1 MGYPRIDGRRVQVE
15 PLAERES
22 KHHVDEIIV
31 DPDGP
36 LPPATSRQAAQIG
49 TIADRVR
56 AARSGGASVML
67 AYGAHLVKNGLGP
80 VVTRMMDAGWITHLA
95 TNGAGVIH
103 DWEYAFHGRS
113 EEDVRAHVEQGRFGT
128 WDETGRHTA
137 LAVLAGAVDGLGY
150 GESMGRM
157 IVEDGYDIPAQAEL
171 RKALADWCGRPVDDE
186 AMPARA
192 VDDGN
197 MPERHVV
204 DENVP
209 PRAVDDEA
217 MPDRHAVD
225 ENMPPRAVDD
235 EAMPARADLLQ
246 TIVRHGIE
254 PGRRAVEHPY
264 SAHSLTGNAF
274 RLGVPLTVHP
284 GIGYDIVYTHP
295 FASGA
300 ALGRGGMIDFQVFA
314 EGVSRIDG
322 GVFLSVGSS
331 IMAPQVFEK
340 SVSIANNLRRQ
351 DGLGPVRP
359 FIAVNDLTEEDWDWN
374 AGEPPMDDPAYYNRM
389 GKSFS
394 RMGGELIYVGA
405 DNRLFIPHL
414 CRLLNG

>member
-15 PLAERES
+15 PLADRES
-22 KHHVDEIIV
+22 KHHIDDIRV

-36 LPPATSRQAAQIG
+36 LPPASSRQAAQIG
-49 TIADRVR
+49 TIADRIR
-56 AARSGGASVML
+56 AARSTGAPIML

-80 VVTRMMDAGWITHLA
+80 VVTRMMEAGWITHLA

-113 EEDVRAHVEQGRFGT
+113 EEDVRNHVAQGRFGT
-128 WDETGRHTA
+128 WDETGRHAA
-137 LAVLAGAVDGLGY
+137 LAVLTGAVDGMGY
-150 GESMGRM
+150 GESIGRM
-157 IVEDGYDIPAQAEL
+157 IVEDGYSVPDPAEL
-171 RKALADWCGRPVDDE
+171 QKVLADWS
-186 AMPARA
+186 
-192 VDDGN
+192 GN
-197 MPERHVV
+197 PG
-204 DENVP
+204 
-209 PRAVDDEA
+209 
-217 MPDRHAVD
+217 
-225 ENMPPRAVDD
+225 DD

-246 TIVRHGIE
+246 TIVQHQIE
-254 PGRRAVEHPY
+254 PGRHTVAHPFKAY
-264 SAHSLTGNAF
+264 SLTGNTF

-295 FASGA
+295 LASGA
-300 ALGRGGMIDFQVFA
+300 AFGRGGMIDFQVFV

-340 SVSIANNLRRQ
+340 SMSIANNLRRQ

-394 RMGGELIYVGA
+394 RMGGELIYTAA
-405 DNRLFIPHL
+405 DNRVFIPHL
-414 CRLLNG
+414 CRLLTG

>member
-15 PLAERES
+15 PLADRES
-22 KHHVDEIIV
+22 KHHIDEIRV

-36 LPPATSRQAAQIG
+36 LQTASARQAGQIQI
-49 TIADRVR
+49 IADRMR
-56 AARSGGASVML
+56 AARSRGAPIML

-80 VVTRMMDAGWITHLA
+80 VVTRMMEAGWITHLA

-113 EEDVRAHVEQGRFGT
+113 EEDVRTHVAQGRFGT

-137 LAVLAGAVDGLGY
+137 LAVLAGAVDGMGY
-150 GESMGRM
+150 GESIGRM
-157 IVEDGYDIPAQAEL
+157 IVEDGYSVPHPAEL
-171 RKALADWCGRPVDDE
+171 QKSLTDWSG
-186 AMPARA
+186 A
-192 VDDGN
+192 
-197 MPERHVV
+197 PE
-204 DENVP
+204 
-209 PRAVDDEA
+209 
-217 MPDRHAVD
+217 
-225 ENMPPRAVDD
+225 DD

-246 TIVRHGIE
+246 MMVRHRIA
-254 PGRRAVEHPY
+254 PGRHAVEHPY
-264 SAHSLTGNAF
+264 KGRSLTGNAF
-274 RLGVPLTVHP
+274 RLDVPLTVHP
-284 GIGYDIVYTHP
+284 GIGYDIIYTHP
-295 FASGA
+295 LASGA
-300 ALGRGGMIDFQVFA
+300 AFGRGGMIDFQVFA

-340 SVSIANNLRRQ
+340 SMSIANNLRRQ

-394 RMGGELIYVGA
+394 RMGGELIYAAA
-405 DNRLFIPHL
+405 DNRVFIPYL
-414 CRLLNG
+414 CRLLAG

>member
-1 MGYPRIDGRRVQVE
+1 MGYPRFDGRRVKVE

-22 KHHVDEIIV
+22 KHGIGEIRV

-36 LPPATSRQAAQIG
+36 LLPASSRQAAQIR
-49 TIADRVR
+49 TIADRMR
-56 AARSGGASVML
+56 AARTSGASVML
-67 AYGAHLVKNGLGP
+67 AYGAHLVKNGLAP
-80 VVTRMMDAGWITHLA
+80 VVTRMMESGWITHLA

-113 EEDVRAHVEQGRFGT
+113 EEDVRGHVAKGCFGT

-137 LAVLAGAVDGLGY
+137 LAVLAGAVDGMGY
-150 GESMGRM
+150 GESIGRM
-157 IVEDGYDIPAQAEL
+157 IVEDGYEIPDMAEL
-171 RKALADWCGRPVDDE
+171 RTALADWSGRP
-186 AMPARA
+186 A
-192 VDDGN
+192 
-197 MPERHVV
+197 
-204 DENVP
+204 
-209 PRAVDDEA
+209 
-217 MPDRHAVD
+217 
-225 ENMPPRAVDD
+225 DD

-254 PGRRAVEHPY
+254 PGRHTVDHPHKAY
-264 SAHSLTGNAF
+264 SLTGNAC

-295 FASGA
+295 LASGA

-322 GVFLSVGSS
+322 GAFMSVGSS

-340 SVSIANNLRRQ
+340 SMSIANNLRRQ
-351 DGLGPVRP
+351 DGLGPLRP

-374 AGEPPMDDPAYYNRM
+374 AGEPPMDNPAYYNRM

-394 RMGGELIYVGA
+394 RMGGELIYTAA
-405 DNRLFIPHL
+405 DNRVFIPHL
-414 CRLLNG
+414 CRMLSE

>member
-15 PLAERES
+15 PLADRES
-22 KHHVDEIIV
+22 KHHIDDIRV

-36 LPPATSRQAAQIG
+36 LPPASSRQAAQIG
-49 TIADRVR
+49 TIADRIR
-56 AARSGGASVML
+56 AARSTGAPIML

-80 VVTRMMDAGWITHLA
+80 VVTRMMEAGWITHLA

-113 EEDVRAHVEQGRFGT
+113 EEDVRGHVAQGRFGT

-137 LAVLAGAVDGLGY
+137 LAVLAGAVDGMGY
-150 GESMGRM
+150 GESIGRM
-157 IVEDGYDIPAQAEL
+157 IVEDGYDIPARAEL
-171 RKALADWCGRPVDDE
+171 QKALTDWSGNPADDE
-186 AMPARA
+186 T
-192 VDDGN
+192 
-197 MPERHVV
+197 
-204 DENVP
+204 
-209 PRAVDDEA
+209 
-217 MPDRHAVD
+217 
-225 ENMPPRAVDD
+225 
-235 EAMPARADLLQ
+235 MPARADLLQ
-246 TIVRHGIE
+246 TIIRHQIA
-254 PGRRAVEHPY
+254 PGRHTVEHPY
-264 SAHSLTGNAF
+264 KGLSLTGNAF
-274 RLGVPLTVHP
+274 RLDVPLTVHP

-295 FASGA
+295 LASGA

-351 DGLGPVRP
+351 DGHSPVRP

-394 RMGGELIYVGA
+394 RMGGELIYTAA
-405 DNRLFIPHL
+405 DNRVFISHL
-414 CRLLNG
+414 CRRLAE

>member
-1 MGYPRIDGRRVQVE
+1 
-15 PLAERES
+15 
-22 KHHVDEIIV
+22 
-31 DPDGP
+31 
-36 LPPATSRQAAQIG
+36 
-49 TIADRVR
+49 
-56 AARSGGASVML
+56 ML
-67 AYGAHLVKNGLGP
+67 AYGAHLVKNGLAP
-80 VVTRMMDAGWITHLA
+80 VVTRMMEGGWITHLA

-113 EEDVRAHVEQGRFGT
+113 EEDVRGHVARGRFGT
-128 WDETGRHTA
+128 WDETGRHSA
-137 LAVLAGAVDGLGY
+137 LAVLGGTADGLGY
-150 GESMGRM
+150 GESIGRM
-157 IVEDGYDIPAQAEL
+157 IVEDGYRIPEPATL
-171 RKALADWCGRPVDDE
+171 REALADWAADL
-186 AMPARA
+186 A
-192 VDDGN
+192 
-197 MPERHVV
+197 
-204 DENVP
+204 
-209 PRAVDDEA
+209 
-217 MPDRHAVD
+217 
-225 ENMPPRAVDD
+225 DD

-246 TIVRHGIE
+246 TIVRHGIA
-254 PGRRAVEHPY
+254 PGRHTVKHPHKQ
-264 SAHSLTGNAF
+264 HSLTGNAF

-295 FASGA
+295 LAGGGA
-300 ALGRGGMIDFQVFA
+300 YGRGGMIDFQVFA

-394 RMGGELIYVGA
+394 RMGGELIYVAA

-414 CRLLNG
+414 CRLLTS

>member
-1 MGYPRIDGRRVQVE
+1 MGYPRIDGRRVKVQ

-22 KHHVDEIIV
+22 KHHIDEIRV

-36 LPPATSRQAAQIG
+36 LLTASARQAGQIQI
-49 TIADRVR
+49 IADRMR
-56 AARSGGASVML
+56 AARSRGASVML
-67 AYGAHLVKNGLGP
+67 AYGAHLVKNGLAP
-80 VVTRMMDAGWITHLA
+80 VVTRMMEAGWITHLA

-113 EEDVRAHVEQGRFGT
+113 EEDVREHVARGCFGT

-137 LAVLAGAVDGLGY
+137 LAVLTGAADGRGY

-157 IVEDGYDIPAQAEL
+157 IMEDGYDIPAQSEL
-171 RKALADWCGRPVDDE
+171 REALADWAGRPGDDE
-186 AMPARA
+186 RMP
-192 VDDGN
+192 G
-197 MPERHVV
+197 
-204 DENVP
+204 
-209 PRAVDDEA
+209 
-217 MPDRHAVD
+217 
-225 ENMPPRAVDD
+225 
-235 EAMPARADLLQ
+235 RADLLQ
-246 TIVRHGIE
+246 TIVRHEI
-254 PGRRAVEHPY
+254 PSGRHTVEHPFKTY
-264 SAHSLTGNAF
+264 SLTGNAF

-295 FASGA
+295 LASGA

-340 SVSIANNLRRQ
+340 SISIVNNLRRQ

-394 RMGGELIYVGA
+394 RMGGELIYTAA

-414 CRLLNG
+414 CRVLTGGDQIR

>member
-1 MGYPRIDGRRVQVE
+1 MGYPRIDGRRVKVQ

-22 KHHVDEIIV
+22 KHHIDEIRV

-36 LPPATSRQAAQIG
+36 LLPASSRQAAQIR
-49 TIADRVR
+49 TIADRMR
-56 AARSGGASVML
+56 TARSRGATVML

-80 VVTRMMDAGWITHLA
+80 VVTRMLESGWITHLA

-113 EEDVRAHVEQGRFGT
+113 EEDVRGHVAKGIFGS
-128 WDETGRHTA
+128 WDETGRHTV
-137 LAVLAGAVDGLGY
+137 LAVLTGAVDGLGY
-150 GESMGRM
+150 GAAIGRM
-157 IVEDGYDIPAQAEL
+157 IEENGYEIPAQAEL
-171 RKALADWCGRPVDDE
+171 QESLAAWSGHPADDE
-186 AMPARA
+186 T
-192 VDDGN
+192 
-197 MPERHVV
+197 
-204 DENVP
+204 
-209 PRAVDDEA
+209 
-217 MPDRHAVD
+217 
-225 ENMPPRAVDD
+225 
-235 EAMPARADLLQ
+235 MPARADLLQ
-246 TIVRHGIE
+246 TITRHGIE
-254 PGRRAVEHPY
+254 PGRRTVEHPCNE
-264 SAHSLTGNAF
+264 HSLTGNAF

-295 FASGA
+295 LASGA
-300 ALGRGGMIDFQVFA
+300 ALGRGGMADFQVFA

-322 GVFLSVGSS
+322 GAFLSVGSS

-340 SVSIANNLRRQ
+340 SVSIVNNLRRQ

-374 AGEPPMDDPAYYNRM
+374 AGEPPMDNPAYYNRM

-394 RMGGELIYVGA
+394 RMGGELLYVAA

>member
-36 LPPATSRQAAQIG
+36 LPPASSRQAAQIE

-80 VVTRMMDAGWITHLA
+80 VVTRMMEAGWITHLA

-113 EEDVRAHVEQGRFGT
+113 EEDVRGHVAQGRFGT

-137 LAVLAGAVDGLGY
+137 LAVLAGAVEGLGY

-157 IVEDGYDIPAQAEL
+157 IVEDGYDIPAQSKL
-171 RKALADWCGRPVDDE
+171 REALADWCG
-186 AMPARA
+186 
-192 VDDGN
+192 
-197 MPERHVV
+197 
-204 DENVP
+204 
-209 PRAVDDEA
+209 RAVDDEA
-217 MPDRHAVD
+217 MPDRHVVD
-225 ENMPPRAVDD
+225 ENMPARAGDDEAMPAGHVDD
-235 EAMPARADLLQ
+235 ETMPARADLLQ

-254 PGRRAVEHPY
+254 PGRCAVEHPY

-295 FASGA
+295 LASGA
-300 ALGRGGMIDFQVFA
+300 ALGRGGMVDFQVFA

-394 RMGGELIYVGA
+394 RMGGEMIYVGA

>member
-15 PLAERES
+15 SLADRAS
-22 KHHVDEIIV
+22 KHHIDDIRV
-31 DPDGP
+31 DPDGQ
-36 LPPATSRQAAQIG
+36 LPPATSRQTSQIG
-49 TIADRVR
+49 TIADRMR
-56 AARSGGASVML
+56 DARSRGASVML
-67 AYGAHLVKNGLGP
+67 AYGAHLVKNGLAP
-80 VVTRMMDAGWITHLA
+80 VVTRMMEDGWVTHLA

-113 EEDVRAHVEQGRFGT
+113 EEDVRDHVARGRFGT

-137 LAVLAGAVDGLGY
+137 LAVLAGTADGLGY
-150 GESMGRM
+150 GESVGRM
-157 IVEDGYDIPAQAEL
+157 IVEDGYHIPDPAALRQAL
-171 RKALADWCGRPVDDE
+171 VDWSAD
-186 AMPARA
+186 PA
-192 VDDGN
+192 
-197 MPERHVV
+197 
-204 DENVP
+204 
-209 PRAVDDEA
+209 
-217 MPDRHAVD
+217 
-225 ENMPPRAVDD
+225 DD

-246 TIVRHGIE
+246 TIVRHGIA
-254 PGRRAVEHPY
+254 PGRHAVEHPHKQ
-264 SAHSLTGNAF
+264 HSLTGNAC

-295 FASGA
+295 LAGGGA
-300 ALGRGGMIDFQVFA
+300 YGRGGMIDFQVFA

-394 RMGGELIYVGA
+394 RMGGELIYVAA

-414 CRLLNG
+414 CRILTS